1 MVRGRNAPRIV
12 MTQEVTFE
20 QSMEMMKL
28 AHSQQMEMLNKL
40 IELKNMHL
48 GQPTVLKEVSED
60 DEVS

>member
-1 MVRGRNAPRIV
+1 MADD
-12 MTQEVTFE
+12 VTFE

-48 GQPTVLKEVSED
+48 GQPTVLNEVSND

>member
-1 MVRGRNAPRIV
+1 MAD
-12 MTQEVTFE
+12 EVTFE

-48 GQPTVLKEVSED
+48 GNPIVLNEESK
-60 DEVS
+60 DEISD